1 MRFAAHQRC
10 RQKHRRCPRRLLA
23 IKLHS
28 AADGAAE
35 SFHKTTQS
43 QTRRC
48 RYRTPCLLP
57 PALLCQPPDRIPH
70 KLPPHNTSQQEH
82 TRTQSASL
90 SSVSDAPQRPHATLM
105 LQLDAAA
112 ALLPRPLPAL
122 IPSYLSLTHTALFA
136 QNHCPLKTPQFR
148 WSAHWKRSGSYSHFS
163 GKGRML
169 VAPTIMSAVFLRRRK
184 TFCWTYGTLYFSQI
198 ARMRG
203 ADF

>member
-1 MRFAAHQRC
+1 MA
-10 RQKHRRCPRRLLA
+10 PRRAFTKRRSHNAPLPLQNPMSLTGPPVLSTA
-23 IKLHS
+23 RPN
-28 AADGAAE
+28 
-35 SFHKTTQS
+35 TTQ
-43 QTRRC
+43 TA
-48 RYRTPCLLP
+48 PC
-57 PALLCQPPDRIPH
+57 I
-70 KLPPHNTSQQEH
+70 TSQQEQH
-82 TRTQSASL
+82 TRTHERLL

-112 ALLPRPLPAL
+112 ALLPRPLPR
-122 IPSYLSLTHTALFA
+122 SYPLLSLSYTHTRCSHK
-136 QNHCPLKTPQFR
+136 NHRPLKTPQFR

>member
-112 ALLPRPLPAL
+112 ALLPRPLSR
-122 IPSYLSLTHTALFA
+122 SYPLLSLSYTHPAVRTKIIVHSKQLNSAGRPTGSGRA
-136 QNHCPLKTPQFR
+136 RTPTSR
-148 WSAHWKRSGSYSHFS
+148 G
-163 GKGRML
+163 
-169 VAPTIMSAVFLRRRK
+169 
-184 TFCWTYGTLYFSQI
+184 
-198 ARMRG
+198 RG
-203 ADF
+203 ACSSRRP